1 MTYEDA
7 GYQQEQELNTGQE
20 MEEYATISDGE
31 KLLTIMRVMNSKTFG
46 LRFSEKIVGGRAR
59 LEHLITT
66 GKIRAE
72 KGSGTA
78 QNGKWLVNAADVL
91 KYARA
96 K

>member
-1 MTYEDA
+1 MGNYMITD
-7 GYQQEQELNTGQE
+7 
-20 MEEYATISDGE
+20 SE
-31 KLLTIMRVMNSKTFG
+31 KLLIIMRVMKSKTFG

-59 LEHLITT
+59 LERLITA

-72 KGSGTA
+72 KGNGEA

-91 KYARA
+91 RYARA